1 MNLDVVKS
9 AAKRAK
15 AAEVPDRAAA
25 LAYYGFLAVP
35 SVLLLVLGALGIF
48 SSPDQIGRILDKGKD
63 VMPPEAITLLKD
75 SVGRQAGNAGGGVLL
90 VLVGLVL
97 AMWSGSGAMNAMMR
111 AMNGV
116 YGVKETRDFVKQ
128 RVTAVAMLAWALLA
142 VVLVVGLLIL
152 GPVLS
157 RWLGDAV
164 GNRGVT
170 SALWWTLQWPLL
182 VIGVM
187 ASFAGMLLL
196 GPNRPNSRWRLRSRG
211 ALIATVLWI
220 IVSAAFALYASRLGS
235 FNAAWGSLSVVVVTL
250 MWLWLSS
257 MVLLFGAALDA
268 EEEGAPPPTP

>member
-1 MNLDVVKS
+1 MEMVKK

-35 SVLLLVLGALGIF
+35 SVLLLVLGALGLF

-75 SVGRQAGNAGGGVLL
+75 SVGRQAGKAGGGLL
-90 VLVGLVL
+90 LMGVGLVL
-97 AMWSGSGAMNAMMR
+97 ALWSGSGAMNAMMR

-116 YGVKETRDFVKQ
+116 YGLKETRAFVRQ
-128 RVTAVAMLAWALLA
+128 RMTALAMLAWTLLA

-157 RWLGDAV
+157 RLLGDAV

-170 SALWWTLQWPLL
+170 LALWWTLQWPLL
-182 VIGVM
+182 IIGVI
-187 ASFAGMLLL
+187 ASFAGMLFL
-196 GPNRPNSRWRLRSRG
+196 GPNRPDSRWRIRSKG
-211 ALIATVLWI
+211 AIIATVLWI
-220 IVSAAFALYASRLGS
+220 VVSAAFALYASRLGS

-257 MVLLFGAALDA
+257 MALLFGASLDA
-268 EEEGAPPPTP
+268 EEEGAPPPAA